1 MDERKLE
8 NLFANLEPREN
19 GGAKEVNKEYIM
31 DSYIPTANGTSVV
44 DKLRNRHI
52 YTYNNR

>member
-1 MDERKLE
+1 MDERSLE
-8 NLFANLEPREN
+8 NLFANLQPREN
-19 GGAKEVNKEYIM
+19 GGAKEVNKEFIM

>member
-1 MDERKLE
+1 MDERRLE
-8 NLFANLEPREN
+8 DLFANLQPREN
-19 GGAKEVNKEYIM
+19 NTPKKVSKDYVM
-31 DSYIPTANGTSVV
+31 DSYIPTASGASVV